1 MLNFGKKSDVTKE
14 NERQIKDFKYSISK
28 DSSNENNENS
38 YKITDSYPDKTIRTN
53 TDNNEIENFNETGTT
68 NKGGDSQSSNKIPNV
83 IRNPKKK
90 KTKKSNN
97 PLEAKFT
104 IDLLKEED
112 TKEEEIFRGLELRD
126 ILNNDFCEDMFGE
139 TEKADQVATSQT
151 KSSNNVVD
159 SIRRAESPDEI
170 DVDYSVDTEEFK
182 FNLVKSSK
190 VKLNDERIPIQ
201 ITSEFNAE
209 SKPQE
214 SRFLDFI
221 KVKNSQKEKTI
232 NTNNIIDSPFLTK
245 ENGNYKINNTNEE
258 QISEICLTDLIYDGK
273 NPEEAFKEIDGMTL
287 INSINKFHPNHN
299 NISEINDLNKNICY
313 STIQKDEG
321 ILIGRDSTEG
331 RSNIYNTNN
340 TNNINNVHNNT
351 LNLAFLN
358 KNSSNVKEYI
368 PKSKAKKTNLHIL
381 TENNNTP
388 NKEINQTGLGFK
400 NFNRIN
406 QSKLHFTCPE
416 ESTNHFLTSNKTSR
430 KSSNKNMFDNSQ
442 VITPPKT
449 NQFMTINTSSI
460 NQNNLNVGLLGL
472 FPNSNNNSQFN
483 NTNNTTNL
491 VHPHT
496 TTNSNSNHNLL
507 FNTNFIKPQ
516 NHKPYNINQQN
527 LNYNVSSTNN
537 FHSNSNNSN
546 ISNINSIN
554 NYHTQYFINQNQ
566 KHLNNMNN
574 PHHKSN
580 NSNSTLHSS
589 NQIFNPQY
597 LNNTT
602 ITNNTNTTN
611 LNNQSS
617 QKNSI
622 NQASISYHNDS
633 EHYPDVKFQHIP
645 SKISTEE
652 SLHSLNSCNIN
663 FNTIQSPTNLNGNF
677 SLNPYSREFNK
688 NFSSSFTGNNMSNP
702 YSQNFFGVNNTLI
715 PQTTKINLS
724 NLGVGMHQMYQG
736 INQNIIGSQIP
747 GSNMQIKFP
756 KAPVKPTLITSSSCF
771 GHNMNNMNNMNNNTI
786 KEVFDFEVRLEDIA
800 ARIETR
806 TTLMIKNVPNKYTLD
821 NVLNEIDEMGFKNK
835 YVFFYLP
842 PDLEVSLI

>member
-1 MLNFGKKSDVTKE
+1 MLNFGKKCDNKKE

-53 TDNNEIENFNETGTT
+53 TDNNEIENFNETERT

-83 IRNPKKK
+83 IRNQKKK
-90 KTKKSNN
+90 KTKSNN
-97 PLEAKFT
+97 PLDAKFT

-139 TEKADQVATSQT
+139 TEKADQIATSQT

-159 SIRRAESPDEI
+159 SIHRPDSPDEV

-182 FNLVKSSK
+182 FNLAKSSK
-190 VKLNDERIPIQ
+190 VKNNEERFPTQNI
-201 ITSEFNAE
+201 SEFNVE
-209 SKPQE
+209 PKPQE
-214 SRFLDFI
+214 SRFLDFF

-232 NTNNIIDSPFLTK
+232 NTNNLNDSPLLDK
-245 ENGNYKINNTNEE
+245 GNGNYKINNHNEDK
-258 QISEICLTDLIYDGK
+258 ISEICLTDLIYNGK
-273 NPEEAFKEIDGMTL
+273 NAEEAFKEIDGMTL

-299 NISEINDLNKNICY
+299 NISEINDINKNISY

-321 ILIGRDSTEG
+321 IIIGRDSTEG
-331 RSNIYNTNN
+331 RG
-340 TNNINNVHNNT
+340 NINNST

-358 KNSSNVKEYI
+358 KNSTNVKEYI
-368 PKSKAKKTNLHIL
+368 PKSKVKKANLHIM

-388 NKEINQTGLGFK
+388 NKEINQIGLGFK
-400 NFNRIN
+400 NFNKIN

-430 KSSNKNMFDNSQ
+430 KSSNKNIFDNSQ

-472 FPNSNNNSQFN
+472 FPNSSNNSQFN
-483 NTNNTTNL
+483 NTNHTTNL

-496 TTNSNSNHNLL
+496 TTNSSSNHNLL
-507 FNTNFIKPQ
+507 YNTNFIKSQ

-527 LNYNVSSTNN
+527 LNYNVGNTN

-546 ISNINSIN
+546 ISNINSINGINSLN

-589 NQIFNPQY
+589 NQVFNPQY

-633 EHYPDVKFQHIP
+633 EHYPEVKFQHIP

-677 SLNPYSREFNK
+677 SLNAYSRELNK

-702 YSQNFFGVNNTLI
+702 YSQNFFGVNNTLM

-736 INQNIIGSQIP
+736 LNPNIIGTQIP

-771 GHNMNNMNNMNNNTI
+771 GHNLNNNTI

-806 TTLMIKNVPNKYTLD
+806 TTLMIKNVPNKYTLE

-842 PDLEVSLI
+842 PDLEVSLTIIFNF